1 MLEMDE
7 TEVLAMFE
15 DSKELASTM
24 VELWAADFE
33 DKLMPRVN
41 IKTGNLRSSIFS
53 DPVDSLTWMFGT
65 DLFYAPYVHEGT
77 PPHIIEGNPWL
88 YWDGAEHPVR
98 RVNHPGYEGNPFFDD
113 TLEETETQLDNYL
126 EDAIASLGLE

>member
-53 DPVDSLTWMFGT
+53 DPVDSLNWMFGT
-65 DLFYAPYVHEGT
+65 DLFYAPYVHEGFDSF
-77 PPHIIEGNPWL
+77 WL
-88 YWDGAEHPVR
+88 DSPVNIDGDWVYIKQ
-98 RVNHPGYEGNPFFDD
+98 HPGYEGNPFFDD